1 MVFEVTDGIRCGDFY
16 EILKNHRFTFFSGVP
31 DSTFKDW
38 MNYLADSKDLIN
50 VVAVNECEAV
60 ALCTGHYLASG
71 DIGVVYMQNSGL
83 GKTVNPIT
91 SLADPDV
98 YGIPL
103 LLLIGWRGEPGKKDE
118 PQHKKMGRI
127 MQSLLD
133 TLEIPHEFL
142 PTGLDDAEKV
152 VRNAK
157 QYLSDKKTPYALI
170 VRKGT
175 FHPYDA
181 KTSRELFE
189 LTREDAIKT
198 IVDTFNGTEAV
209 VSTTGKTSRELF
221 EYREALKSG
230 HKNDFYTVGSMGCAS
245 SIALGISLEKKE
257 RQVYI
262 FDGDGAA
269 LMQMGS
275 IATIGHYKPENL
287 RHIIFD
293 NNAHDSTGGQPTVS
307 DTVEFRK
314 IALAC
319 GYECAVVVE
328 SRARLLDELTELRK
342 ARGPSMIVVKTRK
355 GSRKTLGRPTKTPEE
370 NKNAFMAFLR

>member
-1 MVFEVTDGIRCGDFY
+1 M
-16 EILKNHRFTFFSGVP
+16 
-31 DSTFKDW
+31 
-38 MNYLADSKDLIN
+38 
-50 VVAVNECEAV
+50 AVNECEAV
-60 ALCTGHYLASG
+60 ALCAGHYLASG

-118 PQHKKMGRI
+118 PQHKKMGKI
-127 MQSLLD
+127 MLPLLD
-133 TLEIPHEFL
+133 TLGIPHEFL
-142 PTGLDDAEKV
+142 PTGLEDAEKV
-152 VRNAK
+152 LGNAK
-157 QYLSDKKTPYALI
+157 QYMVEKKAPYALVI
-170 VRKGT
+170 RKGT
-175 FHPYDA
+175 FHPYDV
-181 KTSRELFE
+181 KTAGEKLFE

-198 IVDTFNGTEAV
+198 IVDSLDGTEVV

-245 SIALGISLEKKE
+245 SIALGISFEKKE
-257 RQVYI
+257 RQVII

-307 DTVEFRK
+307 DTLKFEE

-319 GYECAVVVE
+319 GYKRAVVVE
-328 SRARLLDELTELRK
+328 SRARLIDELTELKK
-342 ARGPSMIVVKTRK
+342 ARGPSLTVVKTRK
-355 GSRKTLGRPTKTPEE
+355 GSRNTLGRPTTTPKE
-370 NKNAFMAFLR
+370 NKQAFMDFLR